1 MSRIKAVFVS
11 LYHCSLVVLNIYL
24 LDLIFATNS
33 DEYLSAVPVMLAMG
47 IAKMGASAF
56 QAQQA
61 KTAQRD
67 AMIEAGKLG
76 KQIADRKFINKF
88 AALQV
93 PTTGTELKMEQIAR
107 QAQAAT
113 EASKEA
119 GARGVI
125 GGTGRTVQAVA
136 DAGAQ
141 IAARLEDLQLRLDN
155 KFLTEEQRVS
165 LMNEKKDL
173 QLDYQRLYGAQGAA
187 TQFGTQAAQAQAGVI
202 SGLGEAVAGGI
213 EASALYGGDQE
224 IDATDS
230 ATIDGVTYT
239 TSDRAGADMGTI
251 DPSQQSSAANQFGFI
266 DPSQQSSAANQ
277 FQQDN
282 TGLVGLEEQED
293 QNKFVDFFRNI
304 FGKDDY
310 FSGLGVSNKT
320 ERMLRKEY
328 EI

>member
-1 MSRIKAVFVS
+1 
-11 LYHCSLVVLNIYL
+11 
-24 LDLIFATNS
+24 
-33 DEYLSAVPVMLAMG
+33 
-47 IAKMGASAF
+47 
-56 QAQQA
+56 
-61 KTAQRD
+61 
-67 AMIEAGKLG
+67 MIEAGKLG

-202 SGLGEAVAGGI
+202 SGLGEVVAGGI

-224 IDATDS
+224 IDVTDT
-230 ATIDGVTYT
+230 TIDT
-239 TSDRAGADMGTI
+239 TTDTTNLSANANRAATQAGIDQIKGMQLEPEI
-251 DPSQQSSAANQFGFI
+251 DPGTLQPEINI
-266 DPSQQSSAANQ
+266 DPMKVNAPGLSMDPAAITQAMKAQGRSDAQINYLLEDPSSFENY
-277 FQQDN
+277 
-282 TGLVGLEEQED
+282 LETLQL
-293 QNKFVDFFRNI
+293 K
-304 FGKDDY
+304 
-310 FSGLGVSNKT
+310 
-320 ERMLRKEY
+320 
-328 EI
+328 